1 MSTNTAYSSVV
12 WFTRLTTSG
21 AVGDV
26 AKPVDVVGYSI
37 SSKGTAALPSF
48 LNGSTQANAVFG
60 WADQGRAVGSEQTI
74 GLAYR
79 VRMPKGCWVSFDANT
94 SNVTV
99 FYQQMLT

>member
-1 MSTNTAYSSVV
+1 MPNTRYESVV

-21 AVGDV
+21 VVGDV
-26 AKPVDVVGYSI
+26 GKPVDIVGYSI
-37 SSKGTAALPSF
+37 SSKAAAGVATF
-48 LNGSTQANAVFG
+48 LNGSTQAAGVLG
-60 WADQGRAVGSEQTI
+60 WADQGRVAASEQTI

-79 VRMPKGCWVSFDANT
+79 VRMPLGCFVSFDGSV